1 LTHEDTPAPVK
12 NLVKFEPF
20 TARNER
26 SELSSSK
33 HSPFAQVLEDAS
45 DARTTNRREAAAIL
59 FKAMSQGEM
68 SLRESKV

>member
-1 LTHEDTPAPVK
+1 MPAPAK
-12 NLVKFEPF
+12 NLDKLKGLLI
-20 TARNER
+20 ARNAR

-59 FKAMSQGEM
+59 FKAMSKGEM
-68 SLRESKV
+68 